1 MRWRQRSA
9 PHRIHPSRYSHD
21 FQLQKTQFLQLSPL
35 FSSACP
41 PLRFSHSDGIFAHGI
56 PHQNP
61 LHFPHSS
68 SLSGGILRSHLL
80 PSNSPCLLPFQSVR
94 QAEFIP
100 KTRRFCS
107 KSKPFQ
113 GESSPAQ
120 GRRKGFFRGILEYFG
135 SKNRPR
141 SGRLSVADLGRILGT
156 FPSKN
161 PPEREKIEGRRSG
174 KMGTKKG
181 PQRFATSPS

>member
-1 MRWRQRSA
+1 MLLPFLRRTLCLSILSLCLPKDVHFQ
-9 PHRIHPSRYSHD
+9 HD
-21 FQLQKTQFLQLSPL
+21 FQLQKTQFLQLFLPL
-35 FSSACP
+35 SSACP

-68 SLSGGILRSHLL
+68 SLSEGVLRSHLL

-100 KTRRFCS
+100 KTRRFSS
-107 KSKPFQ
+107 KLKPFR

-120 GRRKGFFRGILEYFG
+120 GRRKGLFRGILEYFG
-135 SKNRPR
+135 SKNQPR
-141 SGRLSVADLGRILGT
+141 SGRFLGAVLGRILGN
-156 FPSKN
+156 FP
-161 PPEREKIEGRRSG
+161 P
-174 KMGTKKG
+174 
-181 PQRFATSPS
+181 